1 MFSIAPGIV
10 LALALSTGVEPASTR
25 IVPPA
30 PVEAS
35 IALSDSRPGP
45 KLRLASP
52 GIGEPAP
59 KLPKWMVDR
68 TGRPR
73 ALPAMYATLGA
84 LQALDVYST
93 RRALG
98 RGASEVNPIVQ
109 GPSGNAGAMLAVKAL
124 STAGSIYFTE
134 RAWKKNRKGAVILMA
149 IVNGVTAAVVA
160 NNLTQ
165 AR

>member
-1 MFSIAPGIV
+1 MFSIAPGVV
-10 LALALSTGVEPASTR
+10 LALALSTGAEPASTG
-25 IVPPA
+25 IVAPP
-30 PVEAS
+30 VQAS
-35 IALSDSRPGP
+35 IVLSEARPVPGP
-45 KLRLASP
+45 RLMSP
-52 GIGEPAP
+52 GIGDSAT
-59 KLPKWMVDR
+59 KLPKWMTDR

-98 RGASEVNPIVQ
+98 RGAREVNPVMD

-124 STAGSIYFTE
+124 SAAGSIYFTE